1 LELKQTW
8 PCARQSEQS
17 SHLHGAFS
25 TAAAAQRFDTERDRW
40 SVFITAVPYH
50 QPEWSANRMAS
61 RADTF
66 ALRKTLAVRQVTTFE
81 GFRVLVI
88 IGARRRQ
95 GHVGIPVGPNPIKY
109 EQTDC

>member
-1 LELKQTW
+1 
-8 PCARQSEQS
+8 
-17 SHLHGAFS
+17 
-25 TAAAAQRFDTERDRW
+25 
-40 SVFITAVPYH
+40 
-50 QPEWSANRMAS
+50 MAS